1 MLILSSHHADSHAW
15 ARACDPAQAPGSA
28 SAANTE
34 ASVALPGSGPRLL
47 YIEDHPV
54 NQLVVEELLSKRPA
68 WTLRCADDGRQ
79 GLACALD
86 WRPDLILLDMELPDL
101 HGCQVL
107 ARLRGDPR
115 SAAIPCIALS
125 ANAMP
130 DDVDRACRDGFAAY
144 WTKPIDFKAF
154 LQGLDRFAEAWSSR
168 QAAQR

>member
-1 MLILSSHHADSHAW
+1 MLILSSHHADSRAW
-15 ARACDPAQAPGSA
+15 ARASDLAREPGS
-28 SAANTE
+28 SGAACSEPSLTR
-34 ASVALPGSGPRLL
+34 PGLGPRLL

-79 GLACALD
+79 GLACALE
-86 WRPDLILLDMELPDL
+86 WQPDLILLDMELPDL

-130 DDVDRACRDGFAAY
+130 EDMDRACREGFAAY

-154 LQGLDRFAEAWSSR
+154 LQGLDDFAAGQPVTPR
-168 QAAQR
+168 IRR